1 MPSPILDPACSGVSR
16 RSFLRIAGATSA
28 IAAIP
33 GLTEAHFAMA
43 QRSERPHFTDPNKG
57 IHIDANENP
66 LGPSESARKSLS
78 EMIPMGGRYEF
89 PIQIDL
95 IETFAKQ
102 EGLSPDS
109 VMAYAG
115 SGEPLQYTVLAFT
128 SKDKPLVTA
137 DVTFEAPWWAAQAN
151 GAPVIKVP
159 LADPKGEAK
168 HDVKALLAASSTPG
182 VIYVCNPNNPT
193 GTLTPR
199 KDIEYIVANAPKD
212 TVILIDEA
220 YIHLSDATPSLDFV
234 KEGKNVIVLRTFS
247 KLYGMAGLRL
257 GFAIGR
263 PDLIKKLDYFGQ
275 NSLPVT
281 TIAAA
286 KASLIDTSL
295 VPTRKKIIGDIRMQ
309 NLAWLKSNGFEFT
322 PSESNCYMVDVKR
335 PTKQVIDAMAQKEIY
350 IGRAWPAWPTHVRIT
365 VGTKAEMD
373 AFQTA
378 FKEVMSMPPS
388 STAGLTSPALH
399 PRLRNSPHTYLS

>member
-1 MPSPILDPACSGVSR
+1 MPTPNVDPVACSGLSR
-16 RSFLRIAGATSA
+16 RNFLRVAAATSA
-28 IAAIP
+28 LAVP
-33 GLTEAHFAMA
+33 VLTEAHFAFA
-43 QRSERPHFTDPNKG
+43 QRPKFSDPNKG

-66 LGPSESARKSLS
+66 LGPSESARTALAA
-78 EMIPMGGRYEF
+78 MIPMGGRYEF

-102 EGLSPDS
+102 EGLDPES

-128 SKDKPLVTA
+128 SKDRPLVTA
-137 DVTFEAPWWAAQAN
+137 DVTFEAPWWAAASN
-151 GAPVIKVP
+151 GAQTIKVP
-159 LADPKGEAK
+159 LADPKGAAT
-168 HDVKALLAASSTPG
+168 HDPKALLAAAANPG

-193 GTLTPR
+193 GTITPR

-234 KEGKNVIVLRTFS
+234 KDGKNVIVLRTFS

-263 PDLIKKLDYFGQ
+263 PDLIKKLNYFGQ

-286 KASLIDTSL
+286 KASLIDTTL
-295 VPTRKKIIGDIRMQ
+295 VPTRKKIIGDIRTD
-309 NLAWLKSNGFEFT
+309 NLAWLKTNGFEFT
-322 PSESNCYMVDVKR
+322 PSQSNCYMVDVKR
-335 PTKQVIDAMAQKEIY
+335 PGAEVIAAMAKKDIY
-350 IGRAWPAWPTHVRIT
+350 IGRAWPAWPTYVRIT
-365 VGTKAEMD
+365 VGTQAEMD
-373 AFQTA
+373 AFQKA
-378 FKEVMSMPPS
+378 FKEVMSS
-388 STAGLTSPALH
+388 STAGLKPEPLH
-399 PRLRNSPHTYLS
+399 ERMRKTPFTYLS

>member
-1 MPSPILDPACSGVSR
+1 MPTPIVDPVACCSGVSR
-16 RSFLRIAGATSA
+16 RNFLRIA
-28 IAAIP
+28 AASSTLASIS
-33 GLTEAHFAMA
+33 GLTEAHLAFA
-43 QRSERPHFTDPNKG
+43 QRPKFAKPESG

-66 LGPSESARKSLS
+66 LGPSDSARIALAA
-78 EMIPMGGRYEF
+78 MIPKGGRYEF
-89 PIQIDL
+89 PIQLDL

-102 EGLSPDS
+102 EGLNPES

-128 SKDKPLVTA
+128 SKDRPLVTA
-137 DVTFEAPWWAAQAN
+137 DVTFEAPWWAAASA
-151 GAPVIKVP
+151 GAQSIKVP
-159 LADPKGEAK
+159 LADPKGAAT
-168 HDVKALLAASSTPG
+168 HDPKALLAAASNPG
-182 VIYVCNPNNPT
+182 VIYICNPNNPT
-193 GTLTPR
+193 GTITPR

-234 KEGKNVIVLRTFS
+234 KDGKNVIVLRTFS

-263 PDLIKKLDYFGQ
+263 PDLIKKLNYFGQ

-286 KASLIDTSL
+286 KASLIDADL
-295 VPTRKKIIGDIRMQ
+295 VPSRKKIIGDIRTE
-309 NLAWLKSNGFEFT
+309 NLAWLKSNNFEFT
-322 PSESNCYMVDVKR
+322 PSQSNCYMVNVKR
-335 PTKQVIDAMAQKEIY
+335 PGKEVIAGMAKKDIY
-350 IGRAWPAWPTHVRIT
+350 IGRAWEAWPQSVRIT
-365 VGTKAEMD
+365 VGTASEME

-378 FKEVMSMPPS
+378 FKEVMSMPA
-388 STAGLTSPALH
+388 TAGLEPEPLH
-399 PRLRNSPHTYLS
+399 QRMRNTPFTYLS